1 VLIESAKQQNHDLL
15 LRAVASPPFRPP
27 FFAEALL
34 LFFPRPDPLFFPPPL
49 DLFTVAHARFSA
61 SFFDVPRFS

>member
-1 VLIESAKQQNHDLL
+1 M
-15 LRAVASPPFRPP
+15 RAVASPPFRPP